1 MKRIIVKTLIY
12 LGIFIALLVLYVT
25 YLFMSSSTISKG
37 QPIAQYENPVSALLV
52 IDIQEGTTGTKSITE
67 GYVQQAEAFIKK
79 VNEVIDWADSSSL
92 PVVYIYHENTNWL
105 WNYATKNVMAQGSE
119 GAKIDSRVKI
129 VSDNTFFKHKM
140 DAFSN
145 PALDEFLI
153 NNRVNQIFAIGLD
166 AAYCVNK
173 TVFAAKNRNYKV
185 NLIGDAVISEKDSKK
200 IEMIEKF
207 RAGGINIVQSDE
219 LIFPETDN
227 IQ

>member
-1 MKRIIVKTLIY
+1 MKRIIVKTLIS
-12 LGIFIALLVLYVT
+12 LGILIALLAIYVT

-67 GYVQQAEAFIKK
+67 GYLQQAEVFINK
-79 VNEVIDWADSSSL
+79 VNEVIDWTDSSSM

-105 WNYATKNVMAQGSE
+105 LNFATKNVMAEGSE

-129 VSDNTFFKHKM
+129 ISDNTFSKHKM

-145 PALDEFLI
+145 PALDEFLTK
-153 NNRVNQIFAIGLD
+153 NRVDEIFAIGLD
-166 AAYCVNK
+166 AAYCLNK

-185 NLIGDAVISEKDSKK
+185 SLIADAIISETDSKK
-200 IEMIEKF
+200 NKMLEKF
-207 RAGGINIVQSDE
+207 KAGGINIIQSDE